1 MSDHSSL
8 VATFKEKLRPR
19 YGKSNAANSR
29 YIKENV
35 YFNGI
40 ALKESLLYDTEYPKT
55 QAPKRILY
63 GHDNILQNN
72 SNKCFELQKGCF
84 IYQNPA
90 SFNSDDNDFVH
101 KFNNMSTTNELEV
114 DNSNFNRTLDTE
126 MYKLVG
132 NNTII
137 IILTS
142 NVRLVSIDNGCY
154 YIPNKLDIILFPHRS
169 S

>member
-8 VATFKEKLRPR
+8 VATFREKLRPK

-40 ALKESLLYDTEYPKT
+40 ALKESLLHDTDYPKT
-55 QAPKRILY
+55 QAPKRIF
-63 GHDNILQNN
+63 GHDNTLHPN

-90 SFNSDDNDFVH
+90 SFNSDDNDFIH
-101 KFNNMSTTNELEV
+101 KFNNMSMINELV
-114 DNSNFNRTLDTE
+114 VNNSNFNRSYTE
-126 MYKLVG
+126 TYKLVG
-132 NNTII
+132 INII
-137 IILTS
+137 MLNQNIRFVL
-142 NVRLVSIDNGCY
+142 ID
-154 YIPNKLDIILFPHRS
+154 IRITT
-169 S
+169 